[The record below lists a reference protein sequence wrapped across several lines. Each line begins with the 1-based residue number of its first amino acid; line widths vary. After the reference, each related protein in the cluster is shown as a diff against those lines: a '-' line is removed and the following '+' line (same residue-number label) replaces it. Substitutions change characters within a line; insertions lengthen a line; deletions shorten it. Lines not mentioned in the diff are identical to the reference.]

1 MRKRVVVVAL
11 SVCLI
16 LEIIDYEGSHLW
28 CFICFFLLFFLFLF
42 KAYLYFI
49 IYSQTQCFLYGSQG
63 GVVSLTIHAHPSA
76 VAQVRKHTIIH
87 THSLY
92 TVLGEKACDVLQ

>member
-63 GVVSLTIHAHPSA
+63 VSLTIHAHPSA
-76 VAQVRKHTIIH
+76 VAHASTQSYTP
-87 THSLY
+87 THY
-92 TVLGEKACDVLQ
+92 TQS